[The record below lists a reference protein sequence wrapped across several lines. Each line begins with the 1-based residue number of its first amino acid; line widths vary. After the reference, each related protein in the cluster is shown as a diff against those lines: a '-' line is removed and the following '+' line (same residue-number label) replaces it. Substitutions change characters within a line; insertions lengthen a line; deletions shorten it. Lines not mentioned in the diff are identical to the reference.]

1 MAETRW
7 QVVDPQN
14 RIRRLDPVTDGT
26 VNVQLVLPTD
36 DPAAVAAVEQSARD
50 AGIEL
55 MIVPADPPQAAPM
68 SRPQPDASGRIHPQ
82 VIVNGIEFA
91 PVLPS

>member
-1 MAETRW
+1 MRW

-14 RIRRLDPVTDGT
+14 RIRRLQPVADGT
-26 VNVQLVLPTD
+26 VNVEIFLDSD
-36 DPAAVAAVEQSARD
+36 DPAAVAAVEQAAAD

-55 MIVPADPPQAAPM
+55 TQVAAPAPAQAPM
-68 SRPQPDASGRIHPQ
+68 AARPQPDEHGRVGVQ
-82 VIVNGIEFA
+82 VVVNGVQYV